1 MTRNVQKKTRR
12 LALLACSAILLVC
25 VSIGAT
31 FAYLT
36 SQDVVTN
43 SFTVGSVAIT
53 LDEAKV
59 NADGTPVPNERRVK
73 ANEYHLVPGRS
84 YTKDPTVHV
93 GDASESCYLFVEIEN
108 GIAEIEASGNGT
120 IAAQLAANGWTAVA
134 GETNVYAYSTVAQA
148 GDDLLLFASFT
159 VGSDADV
166 SDFAEETIEI
176 TAYAIQ
182 AEGFADAATAWAA
195 IGA

>member
-1 MTRNVQKKTRR
+1 MTRNVQKKMRR
-12 LALLACSAILLVC
+12 LAMLACSAILLVC

-59 NADGTPVPNERRVK
+59 NADGTPIPNESRVK

-93 GDASESCYLFVEIEN
+93 GDTSEDCYLFVKLEN

-134 GETNVYAYSTVAQA
+134 GEENVYAYSTVAQA

-166 SDFAEETIEI
+166 SDFEEETIEI